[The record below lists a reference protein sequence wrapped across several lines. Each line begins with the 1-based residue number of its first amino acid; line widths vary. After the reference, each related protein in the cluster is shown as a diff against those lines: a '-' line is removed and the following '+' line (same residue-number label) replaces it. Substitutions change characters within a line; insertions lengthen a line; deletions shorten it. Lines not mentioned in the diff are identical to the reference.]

1 MKSYYFTMKHPDA
14 TTCSYTIWGYVE
26 VRAESSIEARE
37 KMVAKHGLAWGFEYN
52 TLDQV
57 HPLDRNL
64 IEVIE

>member
-1 MKSYYFTMKHPDA
+1 MKSYYFTMRVNPE
-14 TTCSYTIWGYVE
+14 TLPNLWGYVE
-26 VRAESSIEARE
+26 VKATGRE
-37 KMVAKHGLAWGFEYN
+37 KARAKMITKHGLAWGFEYN